1 MKPSTTLTVLSH
13 PPLFGRF
20 FSSPG
25 NIANSTKGRA
35 KASENAN
42 IVTIGAQNSP
52 WVALISTVP
61 TIGPVQLN
69 DTSTRVRARKNTP
82 PSPLRLSTCASL
94 EFDSLDVSTISKA
107 PKKEAAKTIN
117 TRKKM
122 IFGSQCVASQLKMS
136 AVTASPPMSLVTRIS
151 TAIGTV

>member
-1 MKPSTTLTVLSH
+1 MKTNEVNKWLFEVQHPAKGDKNVVELGMVENIEIQDNKVTVTLAFSKH
-13 PPLFGRF
+13 RDPLAEYLIG
-20 FSSPG
+20 
-25 NIANSTKGRA
+25 STKAAIIR
-35 KASENAN
+35 NAPQGTQ
-42 IVTIGAQNSP
+42 VE
-52 WVALISTVP
+52 VKTV
-61 TIGPVQLN
+61 V
-69 DTSTRVRARKNTP
+69 K
-82 PSPLRLSTCASL
+82 
-94 EFDSLDVSTISKA
+94 EEA